1 MTRSRILPILGALA
15 LAGSQ
20 SAMAASPNN
29 PEADFVAR
37 LGGKTYTVE
46 RTEGGASQRG
56 NPGAEAASARI
67 IGNPLRNRAE
77 TLAGKAFTVENA
89 EGKALKR
96 KIPAMKPQASG
107 PSAIRC
113 ATGLKLWRASPSQSK
128 EPDAG
133 PKPTCLGL
141 TSPALSEAFRVGCN
155 SFACAGLTAHANDIA
170 NDGRIA

>member
-96 KIPAMKPQASG
+96 ENPGDEAASVRTVGNPLRDRAETLAGKPF
-107 PSAIRC
+107 
-113 ATGLKLWRASPSQSK
+113 TVERAGRRP
-128 EPDAG
+128 EAD
-133 PKPTCLGL
+133 
-141 TSPALSEAFRVGCN
+141 LSRSYLARFE
-155 SFACAGLTAHANDIA
+155 
-170 NDGRIA
+170 